1 MKRRSRSASAE
12 PPAAPRYVLSQ
23 GGDRIP
29 QDSQYFFGRA
39 FFSGPLSPFSLRPP
53 RPPRCSRGGC
63 SPIRCRLPASQLTVD
78 MTIYGDP
85 SSQPRQPPG
94 EASRFPNG
102 YARERALGPLPDRG
116 PGYYPPPSAPPPP
129 GVHAPALGSPAEP
142 S

>member
-39 FFSGPLSPFSLRPP
+39 FFSCPLSPFSSLRPP

-85 SSQPRQPPG
+85 SSQPRQQPG
-94 EASRFPNG
+94 EASRFPNLN
-102 YARERALGPLPDRG
+102 ARKRALGPLRTGGLGAILRPLRPLL
-116 PGYYPPPSAPPPP
+116 PGFTLRP
-129 GVHAPALGSPAEP
+129 
-142 S
+142 